1 MFCIYWLAFS
11 FYYQARKM
19 HQAPKDIDRND
30 SQRNLSS
37 GQKKKKKVTHV
48 QVTRV
53 EESDELPHNL
63 CRDVSAKNQL

>member
-1 MFCIYWLAFS
+1 MIPKEILVLA
-11 FYYQARKM
+11 K
-19 HQAPKDIDRND
+19 
-30 SQRNLSS
+30 
-37 GQKKKKKVTHV
+37 KKKKKVTHV

>member
-1 MFCIYWLAFS
+1 
-11 FYYQARKM
+11 M

-63 CRDVSAKNQL
+63 CMDVSAKNQL

>member
-1 MFCIYWLAFS
+1 
-11 FYYQARKM
+11 M